1 MRPGPS
7 YQRGPRASRPGRSV
21 WPVLAAVA
29 LLAVW
34 PGDAASQTAR
44 GQFRDARLPEPGEM
58 WLELAPAFESWNG
71 QYALDSPLDSVS
83 DGMEEPLSAD
93 VDGPLTRRLHPGAE
107 PFLAGLRQ
115 DAGALGYDS
124 LPAQEFSF
132 GGLDFDRL
140 HANRRL
146 VPFTLEVGLLER
158 VAARLTVP
166 VVKTQTEAFYR
177 FDSAGATFAPFSS
190 VVPEPDAFT
199 TAWASARD
207 SLRGRLEG
215 DTLLTEEDRARA
227 RALLERSGA
236 FLDAF
241 SRRADGNLLL
251 PLGGT
256 RPGQALASRVD
267 SLEGA
272 FGDFGLQVPGLDL
285 GEGVTSADLQ
295 SFFTGPMQA
304 DSLIGREHG
313 WSVEGLEVGLRLG
326 LLDSYPAPSDTA
338 EGGLRLRTTVG
349 AAVRLPRGPAGSA
362 PYVTPASFLD
372 VPINPGQTD
381 VELSL
386 YQDLGYGPLE
396 LSARARY
403 GRQLADELELRV
415 HSPDR
420 PFPVPSTSVTVER
433 DLGDYV
439 ELHLSPRLAMN
450 DAFSLG
456 AEYSF
461 WRKEPDRYALAAA
474 TTDAAPGDAS
484 PLAVESTE
492 RRHRLGVGI
501 HYRAVGDSTTE
512 GDRPVELSFLFQAP
526 IAGSGGQTP
535 VSQLTAFRLRI
546 PMGVPSLG
554 LPVP

>member
-1 MRPGPS
+1 MKRPFPGGWARKGGWTGP
-7 YQRGPRASRPGRSV
+7 GG
-21 WPVLAAVA
+21 WPVLAALV
-29 LLAVW
+29 LLLVL
-34 PGDAASQTAR
+34 PAATAAQTAR

-58 WLELAPAFESWNG
+58 WFEVAPAFESWNG
-71 QYALDSPLDSVS
+71 QYALDSPLDSVA

-124 LPAQEFSF
+124 LSAREFSL

-146 VPFTLEVGLLER
+146 VPFTVEVGILER
-158 VAARLTVP
+158 LAARLTVP
-166 VVKTQTEAFYR
+166 VVKSQTEAFYR
-177 FDSAGATFAPFSS
+177 FDSAGATFAPLSS
-190 VVPEPDAFT
+190 VIQEPGAFT
-199 TAWASARD
+199 SAWSSARD
-207 SLRGRLEG
+207 SLRSRIQG
-215 DTLLTEEDRARA
+215 DTLMTEEERARA

-256 RPGQALASRVD
+256 RPGQGLASRVD
-267 SLEGA
+267 SLGGA
-272 FGDFGLQVPGLDL
+272 FGEFGLQVPGLDL
-285 GEGVTSADLQ
+285 ASGVTSATLQ

-304 DSLIGREHG
+304 DSLVGREHG
-313 WSVEGLEVGLRLG
+313 WSVEGLELGLRIG
-326 LLDSYPAPSDTA
+326 VLDTYAAPSDTA
-338 EGGLRLRTTVG
+338 DGGLELRTTVG

-372 VPINPGQTD
+372 VPINSGQTD

-386 YQDLGYGPLE
+386 YQDLAYGPVE

-403 GRQLADELELRV
+403 GRQLADELELRI
-415 HSPDR
+415 HAPDR

-461 WRKEPDRYALAAA
+461 WRKQADRYALAAA
-474 TTDAAPGDAS
+474 TADDGPGDAS

-501 HYRAVGDSTTE
+501 HYRAVGDSTTA

-535 VSQLTAFRLRI
+535 VSQLTAFRIRI
-546 PMGVPSLG
+546 PMGVPSFG
-554 LPVP
+554 IPLP